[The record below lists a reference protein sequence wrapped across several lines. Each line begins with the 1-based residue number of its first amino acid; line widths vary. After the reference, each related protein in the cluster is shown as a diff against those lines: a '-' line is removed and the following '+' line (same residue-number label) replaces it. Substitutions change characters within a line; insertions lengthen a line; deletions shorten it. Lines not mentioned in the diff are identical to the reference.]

1 MNMKSDVVEATESFV
16 GINNVHTISIAV
28 HRETCINKNRNKLSL
43 YIQIRCFSVHISADR
58 VFASLDYAEHDAV
71 PKVAEATV
79 FQDRSPD
86 KTRAGDLVMIAL
98 SKNVFLSLLYT
109 FAGPLL
115 GPLRPIHNDT
125 RASDLILRFF
135 LRKLLNCYLILVV
148 NTSVNLWVFVILSSK
163 YFLVCTI
170 LLNYLLIIRTI
181 SQ

>member
-1 MNMKSDVVEATESFV
+1 MKSYVVEATESFV

-28 HRETCINKNRNKLSL
+28 HRETCINNNRNKLSL

-79 FQDRSPD
+79 FQDGSPD
-86 KTRAGDLVMIAL
+86 KTRAGDLVIAL

-109 FAGPLL
+109 FAGPLS

-125 RASDLILRFF
+125 RTSDLILRFF
-135 LRKLLNCYLILVV
+135 
-148 NTSVNLWVFVILSSK
+148 F
-163 YFLVCTI
+163 
-170 LLNYLLIIRTI
+170 
-181 SQ
+181 